1 MISNYL
7 KIFLILIVFFFS
19 NEAKSKTTTNNDFDP
34 RELSNYLSAIISQD
48 NENNEESLKYFKSS
62 KNLKNKHNEYFE
74 KYIYSLVL
82 NQNVKSAIQEIK
94 IHKNTKKT
102 NFFASYLLLAVDS
115 MQKKNYQESNFYLDK
130 LSRFRNIGTFETIIY
145 ESLKN
150 YVYAFENKKI
160 IEKKSSY
167 QNLSNLHKAFINCY
181 LNSNETNKSFE
192 ILINSEKVDY
202 SRYLFFYIT
211 YLIENNKIIDAK
223 NLINEFDEFN
233 SILLVLQSKIWLEKN
248 ELNNFTK
255 IFSCKNENDLL
266 AEFFFLIAN
275 LYSTQEDLETSNFY
289 LSLAEYLNEKF
300 RYNLSLMAENYFT
313 NENFKQTKKILS
325 QFHENDEIFYWHR
338 IKKITSIISK
348 EQNDEEALRYV
359 ENKYSKINKNNKII
373 FDMANIYKGYKK
385 YEEAINLYSILL
397 DNIDSSSSIYADLL
411 YRRGGSYE
419 RIGKYDESDK
429 DLNYALKI
437 LPDNSYILNYLAYSW
452 LERDVNIDKAV
463 SMLEVA
469 YKKDQDNPYIIDS
482 VGWAYYLTERYIEAE
497 QYMRKAITL
506 MPNDPIVNDHYGDI
520 LWSLDK
526 KIQAKYYWNS
536 VLNSNDTDE
545 DMREKVKNK
554 LLLGP
559 KKNNES

>member
-7 KIFLILIVFFFS
+7 KIFFILIVFFFS

-452 LERDVNIDKAV
+452 LERNVNIDKAV

-545 DMREKVKNK
+545 DMRENVKNK

>member
-19 NEAKSKTTTNNDFDP
+19 NEAKSKTTANNDFDQ

-150 YVYAFENKKI
+150 YVFAFENKKI
-160 IEKKSSY
+160 IQKKSSY

-181 LNSNETNKSFE
+181 LNSNETNKSFK

-211 YLIENNKIIDAK
+211 YLIENNKIIEAK
-223 NLINEFDEFN
+223 NLINKFDEFN

-348 EQNDEEALRYV
+348 EQNDEEALRFV

-397 DNIDSSSSIYADLL
+397 NNIESSSSIYADLL
-411 YRRGGSYE
+411 YRRGGCYE
-419 RIGKYDESDK
+419 RIGKYEESDK
-429 DLNYALKI
+429 DLHHALKI

-452 LERDVNIDKAV
+452 LERNVNIDKAV

-497 QYMRKAITL
+497 KYMRKAITL

-536 VLNSNDTDE
+536 VLNLNDTDE

-559 KKNNES
+559 KKKQ

>member
-1 MISNYL
+1 MKFNFANKIL
-7 KIFLILIVFFFS
+7 KKKFYIDSRLVTENSVFLCIKGPNNDGHKYAKLILNRF
-19 NEAKSKTTTNNDFDP
+19 KRT
-34 RELSNYLSAIISQD
+34 IIICEKNSI
-48 NENNEESLKYFKSS
+48 YS

-300 RYNLSLMAENYFT
+300 RSKKSNY
-313 NENFKQTKKILS
+313 
-325 QFHENDEIFYWHR
+325 
-338 IKKITSIISK
+338 
-348 EQNDEEALRYV
+348 
-359 ENKYSKINKNNKII
+359 
-373 FDMANIYKGYKK
+373 
-385 YEEAINLYSILL
+385 
-397 DNIDSSSSIYADLL
+397 
-411 YRRGGSYE
+411 
-419 RIGKYDESDK
+419 
-429 DLNYALKI
+429 
-437 LPDNSYILNYLAYSW
+437 
-452 LERDVNIDKAV
+452 
-463 SMLEVA
+463 
-469 YKKDQDNPYIIDS
+469 
-482 VGWAYYLTERYIEAE
+482 
-497 QYMRKAITL
+497 
-506 MPNDPIVNDHYGDI
+506 
-520 LWSLDK
+520 
-526 KIQAKYYWNS
+526 
-536 VLNSNDTDE
+536 
-545 DMREKVKNK
+545 
-554 LLLGP
+554 
-559 KKNNES
+559 